1 MNEQDKKEWFKRNR
15 MVRKKIKQSGRS
27 SLTKEE
33 REVEHKIREIMRE
46 SEK

>member
-15 MVRKKIKQSGRS
+15 LVRKKIKQSGRS

>member
-1 MNEQDKKEWFKRNR
+1 MNDQEKAHWFKRNR

-46 SEK
+46 SDK